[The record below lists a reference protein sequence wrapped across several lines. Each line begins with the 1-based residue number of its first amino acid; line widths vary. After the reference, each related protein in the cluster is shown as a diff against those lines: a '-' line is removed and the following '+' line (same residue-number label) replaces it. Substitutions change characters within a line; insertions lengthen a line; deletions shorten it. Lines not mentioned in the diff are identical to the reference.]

1 MRKGFRFDCPVPR
14 WYRIGPLSDYLDE
27 YAARLGQHQY
37 ARETA
42 VRKIKVVSDLSRWLE
57 RKRLDVV
64 SLDDRLIAK
73 FFHQRQQQYD
83 PVSTGDVAAVRL
95 LQDLLR
101 DRGVLPE
108 LPRTEDRRHATEITF
123 EQYLREER
131 HVSPATLLNTLPFV
145 RRFLADRFSMEP
157 VCLLSVCPSD
167 ITHFV
172 LRYARTMSPARAKLL
187 VGALRSYFRFLYLRG
202 EIVTDLGAVVPTVA
216 SWRLSTVPKSIE
228 PYQVEVLLKS
238 CRRCTATGRR
248 DYAIL
253 LLLARLGLR
262 AGEVAAMTLDD
273 IDWEAGEMTVRGK
286 GPRCDRLPIPRDVG
300 EALAAYVRD
309 GRPRCATRRV
319 FLTSRAP
326 IRELATHGTVGAIV
340 ERALERTGIPSA
352 HKGAHLLRHSLAVRM
367 LRRGASLGE
376 IGEILR
382 HRRVDTTAIYAK
394 VDLVSLRALA
404 QPWPGGES

>member
-83 PVSTGDVAAVRL
+83 SVSTGDVAAVRL

-131 HVSPATLLNTLPFV
+131 RVSPATLLNTLPFV
-145 RRFLADRFSMEP
+145 RIS
-157 VCLLSVCPSD
+157 
-167 ITHFV
+167 
-172 LRYARTMSPARAKLL
+172 SPI
-187 VGALRSYFRFLYLRG
+187 ALGF
-202 EIVTDLGAVVPTVA
+202 
-216 SWRLSTVPKSIE
+216 
-228 PYQVEVLLKS
+228 
-238 CRRCTATGRR
+238 
-248 DYAIL
+248 
-253 LLLARLGLR
+253 
-262 AGEVAAMTLDD
+262 
-273 IDWEAGEMTVRGK
+273 
-286 GPRCDRLPIPRDVG
+286 
-300 EALAAYVRD
+300 
-309 GRPRCATRRV
+309 
-319 FLTSRAP
+319 
-326 IRELATHGTVGAIV
+326 
-340 ERALERTGIPSA
+340 
-352 HKGAHLLRHSLAVRM
+352 
-367 LRRGASLGE
+367 
-376 IGEILR
+376 
-382 HRRVDTTAIYAK
+382 
-394 VDLVSLRALA
+394 A
-404 QPWPGGES
+404 QQ